1 MKRRFSPV
9 WVALALASFL
19 AGGAIAPT
27 LHRVHHAQE
36 QHAAQQSAPR
46 CTHGAHDRSVLEEGG
61 AQAEMERCPV
71 LVRHVLG
78 TAPPVSW
85 QTAVLWREAT
95 RSVVVLSLH
104 ATPVEGASV
113 IRGPPGHA

>member
-1 MKRRFSPV
+1 MKRRCSPV

-46 CTHGAHDRSVLEEGG
+46 CTHGAHDQSVVEEGG
-61 AQAEMERCPV
+61 TQAEMKCCPV
-71 LVRHVLG
+71 LARHVLG
-78 TAPPVSW
+78 TVPPVSW

-104 ATPVEGASV
+104 AAPVGGKSV